1 MSKYT
6 VAARTAVRA
15 ITNNI
20 VKRGGHGPQNGA
32 DSIIAGRPY
41 VNGFLFNQKV
51 RAHQFIMKHNFTM
64 YKLHTNA
71 QKLDTNLHTYVHNIH
86 TCIDNRREYLRS
98 QKANFLLQIN

>member
-51 RAHQFIMKHNFTM
+51 RAHHFIMKHHFTM
-64 YKLHTNA
+64 YKLHTNCTEPRYKLAYIRA
-71 QKLDTNLHTYVHNIH
+71 QHTYM
-86 TCIDNRREYLRS
+86 Y
-98 QKANFLLQIN
+98 